1 MSNEPK
7 SHEPRAISHQPSAM
21 SHEPNPMSHEPSAN
35 PHEPTNY
42 LTVDVED
49 YFHVSAFEDIVG
61 VDNWGSYTP
70 RVVNN
75 TQQILSLFD
84 KHDVKATFFVLGW
97 VAEKFPELVKEIDR
111 KGHEIGCH
119 SYFHRLVYNLSPAEF
134 KKDTQEA
141 KDILEQIIGRK
152 VLGYRA
158 PSYSI
163 TKRSLWALDIL
174 EELGF
179 HYDSSI
185 FPIYHD
191 RYGMPDAPRFSYKH
205 SGHNLVE
212 YPIST
217 ALIFG
222 RKVPVA
228 GGGYFRLFPYWFTRM
243 ALKRINKREKQP
255 FIFYLHPWEIDPEQ
269 PRMQNAGPVSRFR
282 HYNNLGKTF
291 TRMENLLK
299 DFSFGALR
307 PTDTKQQRYA
317 I

>member
-1 MSNEPK
+1 
-7 SHEPRAISHQPSAM
+7 
-21 SHEPNPMSHEPSAN
+21 MSHEPSAISHI
-35 PHEPTNY
+35 HEPTNY

-49 YFHVSAFEDIVG
+49 YFQVSAFEDIVG
-61 VDNWGSYTP
+61 IDNWGSYTP
-70 RVVNN
+70 RVVKN
-75 TQQILSLFD
+75 TQRILSLFD
-84 KHDVKATFFVLGW
+84 KYDVKATFFVLGW
-97 VAEKFPELVKEIDR
+97 VAEKFPDLVKEIDH

-119 SYFHRLVYNLSPAEF
+119 SYYHRLVYNLSPAEF
-134 KKDTQEA
+134 KRDTQEA
-141 KDILEQIIGRK
+141 KEILEQIIGRK

-179 HYDSSI
+179 QYDSSI

-205 SGHNLVE
+205 SGHDLIE

-217 ALIFG
+217 SLIFG

-243 ALKRINKREKQP
+243 ALKRVNKLEKQP

-269 PRMQNAGPVSRFR
+269 PRMHNAGSVSRFR

-291 TRMENLLK
+291 TRMEKLLK
-299 DFSFGALR
+299 DFFFGALR
-307 PTDTKQQRYA
+307 PTITERGRHTV
-317 I
+317 